1 MKDRIREILKKAA
14 APFAPPP
21 AELPEFDVERPKA
34 KAHGELSTN
43 IAMILARTTKKN
55 PAEIAKT
62 IAEAACLPKND
73 PEGLIETVAVA
84 GGFLNFT
91 LRRTAWLDSLKNLV
105 GLGRNFGRSGGGAG
119 RRAVVEFVSANPTG
133 PVHIGNARGGPLGD
147 AIASLLEA
155 TGYDVTREF
164 YVNDVGGQIDKL
176 GKSMLLGIPGVF
188 FDDQEGEILVTKEG
202 EESGFAVK
210 RTAEG
215 LKIEVGYQGEYV
227 KDLAKQ
233 AWEKLGEQIP
243 REEHE
248 AIRVLGRFGI
258 DRMMEEIRRDCED
271 MGIRFDSWIHERTV
285 LITETDVVLKQL
297 KESGVMIEKEG
308 AHWLATNDEF
318 LQDRECV
325 LVRSDGRPTYFAND
339 IAYHV
344 GKYRRGFDRIINV
357 WGSNHHGHVPRVKA
371 AVKCLGFDPDRIETV
386 LYQYVRVKRGA
397 DAVKMSKRA
406 GNFVTAR
413 EVLDEAGRDAFRFF
427 LLMRAPESHLDFD
440 LKLATE
446 KSAENPV
453 YYVQYAHARLCSI
466 ERKAAEMGTALSD
479 DLKSESL
486 NLGLLDLPEELDM
499 IRMIHEYPEEVAR
512 AAERLEPHRITFY
525 LLELVKAFQAYYTKA
540 KEDPRYRVLSSR
552 VDTTRAKLYL
562 CRALKLTISQ
572 GLTLL
577 GVSAPEVMVQEDK
590 GD

>member
-1 MKDRIREILKKAA
+1 
-14 APFAPPP
+14 
-21 AELPEFDVERPKA
+21 
-34 KAHGELSTN
+34 
-43 IAMILARTTKKN
+43 
-55 PAEIAKT
+55 
-62 IAEAACLPKND
+62 
-73 PEGLIETVAVA
+73 
-84 GGFLNFT
+84 
-91 LRRTAWLDSLKNLV
+91 LV
-105 GLGRNFGRSGGGAG
+105 RQGRNFGKSGGGAG

-155 TGYDVTREF
+155 TGYEVTREF

-176 GKSMLLGIPGVF
+176 GKS
-188 FDDQEGEILVTKEG
+188 ILHSMRDKPEASS
-202 EESGFAVK
+202 E
-210 RTAEG
+210 
-215 LKIEVGYQGEYV
+215 KIEYQGSYV
-227 KDLAKQ
+227 DELAAK
-233 AWEKLGEQIP
+233 AASKLAGKVPEDVT
-243 REEHE
+243 E
-248 AIRVLGRFGI
+248 AERVLGRFGM
-258 DRMMEEIRRDCED
+258 DELTGEIRKDCED
-271 MGIRFDSWIHERTV
+271 IGIRFDSWVSEKQV
-285 LITETDVVLKQL
+285 LATETQPILDGLKA
-297 KESGVMIEKEG
+297 KGVTVEKEG
-308 AHWLATNDEF
+308 AVWLATDDEF
-318 LQDRECV
+318 LEDRECV

-371 AVKCLGFDPDRIETV
+371 AVKSLGLDPDKIETV

-413 EVLDEAGRDAFRFF
+413 EVLDEVGRDAFRFF

-453 YYVQYAHARLCSI
+453 YYVQYAHARICSI
-466 ERKAAEMGTALSD
+466 ERKSVEAKIEPPGDEVDLSV
-479 DLKSESL
+479 
-486 NLGLLDLPEELDM
+486 LDLPEEGEM
-499 IRMIHEYPEEVAR
+499 IRMIHEFPEEVAR
-512 AAERLEPHRITFY
+512 AADRLEPHRITFY

-540 KEDPRYRVLSSR
+540 KEDPRYRVLSAQ
-552 VDTTRAKLYL
+552 VDTTQAKLYL